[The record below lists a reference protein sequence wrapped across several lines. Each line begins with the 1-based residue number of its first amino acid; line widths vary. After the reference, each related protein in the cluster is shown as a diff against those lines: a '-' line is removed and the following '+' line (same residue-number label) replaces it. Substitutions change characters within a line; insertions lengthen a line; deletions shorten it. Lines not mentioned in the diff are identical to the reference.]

1 MKHVLEI
8 ARLTVTFR
16 TDRGDVRPVDDIS
29 IAVRP
34 GETVCIVGESGSG
47 KSVASLA
54 ILNLLGKGGEI
65 GPGRIR
71 LAGEP
76 LTEKSEAE
84 LRKMRGKEAAMI
96 FQEPMTALNPVLTIG
111 DQLREAIRLHAGLR
125 GKAADAYAA
134 ELLREAGIARA
145 EQVLKQYP
153 HSLSGGMRQRVV
165 IAMAIAGKPK
175 LLIADEP
182 TTALDVTVQA
192 QILTL
197 LKRLRTDHDTAIL
210 LITHD
215 LGVVAEMADRVLV
228 MYAGQIV
235 EETDVFTLFDRP
247 LHPYTRGLMK
257 AVPVISADL
266 DYRLEAIPGSVPDIG
281 RLPQGCRFHPRCPS
295 ASDRCRSEMPA
306 LAPSA
311 SGHLVRCW
319 LAGQSPAS

>member
-8 ARLTVTFR
+8 ESLTVTFR
-16 TDRGDVRPVDDIS
+16 TESGNVSPVEDMS
-29 IAVRP
+29 FAVRP
-34 GETVCIVGESGSG
+34 GEIVCIVGESGSG
-47 KSVASLA
+47 KSVTSLA

-71 LAGEP
+71 LAGSV

-84 LRKMRGKEAAMI
+84 LRQARGKEAAMI

-111 DQLREAIRLHAGLR
+111 DQLREAIRLHTGLR
-125 GKAADAYAA
+125 GKAADVYAA
-134 ELLREAGIARA
+134 DLLREAGIARA
-145 EQVLKQYP
+145 EQVMKQYP

-192 QILTL
+192 QILAL
-197 LKRLRTDHDTAIL
+197 LKRLRASHDTAIL

-235 EETDVFTLFDRP
+235 EETDVFALFDRP
-247 LHPYTRGLMK
+247 LHPYTKGLMK
-257 AVPVISADL
+257 AVPVISDGP

-281 RLPQGCRFHPRCPS
+281 RLPSGCRFHPRCP
-295 ASDRCRSEMPA
+295 AAADRCRGEMPKLTHA
-306 LAPSA
+306 DA
-311 SGHLVRCW
+311 GHLVRCW